1 MRGTIFAAFCAALLS
16 ACPNSFAQLPYKGEL
31 LERIEKAKKKASR
44 SKDGH
49 VIVGQ
54 VVVEDGDDPAL
65 VKTQMEILDNG
76 FFAGCTHD
84 LLRPVGF
91 RMHGYAPYDL
101 ELGALD
107 ADVVDGNVVDVGV
120 VKMKRL
126 EQSELVSLKG
136 LLTLQDSGDPK
147 TATVSLSV
155 ANGPVNTP
163 SNGTEPRR
171 RWAKSIKVP
180 ISETGLF
187 DCSGF
192 SPIKYYCSVKAP
204 GYVSHGFHID
214 FAKKNGAFTGRIKLE
229 KPRRVDIEF
238 IQAENGNFDLE
249 SAKKTVKAGG
259 DRWKVTPEI
268 YGWDLEFV
276 QEREKLF
283 FKYSYAPCLMV
294 DLGEAD
300 LSDFLNTDPAKATES
315 ARNME
320 IQNGHVYLMRQKFWD
335 RDVLF
340 RVQVEQ
346 REE

>member
-1 MRGTIFAAFCAALLS
+1 M
-16 ACPNSFAQLPYKGEL
+16 
-31 LERIEKAKKKASR
+31 
-44 SKDGH
+44 
-49 VIVGQ
+49 
-54 VVVEDGDDPAL
+54 
-65 VKTQMEILDNG
+65 
-76 FFAGCTHD
+76 
-84 LLRPVGF
+84 
-91 RMHGYAPYDL
+91 
-101 ELGALD
+101 
-107 ADVVDGNVVDVGV
+107 
-120 VKMKRL
+120 
-126 EQSELVSLKG
+126 
-136 LLTLQDSGDPK
+136 
-147 TATVSLSV
+147 
-155 ANGPVNTP
+155 
-163 SNGTEPRR
+163 
-171 RWAKSIKVP
+171 
-180 ISETGLF
+180 
-187 DCSGF
+187 
-192 SPIKYYCSVKAP
+192 
-204 GYVSHGFHID
+204 
-214 FAKKNGAFTGRIKLE
+214 
-229 KPRRVDIEF
+229 
-238 IQAENGNFDLE
+238 E